1 MDTEEL
7 YELKEAIKHYRKKY
21 WQGHPEVSDQYYDE
35 LLERLRSFDPLDELL
50 VIPEGPNEISDKVY
64 HSISMLSLEKK
75 YSFEEVKQWMEN
87 ISRGPQEQFIFMPKY
102 DGIAARYYSS
112 IKTLATRGNGVFG
125 ENISNKL
132 PIIENIK
139 WDEVESDKA
148 GEIVISLDDFEN
160 CIIVKKDSTR
170 YKHPRNLVSGIM
182 NLKDVTNLY
191 NKIKLTFID
200 YDSYSWDTHLGI
212 FSKVFFDNVLSEIK
226 KLNYPTDGMVIKLKD
241 VTYGNTLGSTEHH
254 YKHSIAFK
262 SYDEEYETIITS
274 IILQHG
280 KNKLTPVAI
289 IKPVNING
297 VSISRASL
305 HNAKNILDNNICI
318 GDIAYVIRSNDVIPY
333 ITRTAAGIA
342 RTTPEFKHCHICG
355 SELDYIE
362 PELYCLNKECSG
374 NLVKQLL
381 ESCRSLEIENIGQP
395 TIEKMVN
402 QLQVENIIDI
412 LSLGIEDLIELEG
425 FAYPSAK
432 KLLES
437 FNKVFSSCED
447 WKILASLNI
456 KGIGKGIF
464 KELMLKINIDELLN
478 TKPTDLMGFNN
489 LGYERAFA
497 IYNGLQN
504 KAPILLGLRSIINV
518 IETKRSIGNTI
529 KPKVCFSGTFPFPK
543 DHYRRIANQKGY
555 EIIDDVTK
563 DLNFLV
569 VAGAITNKYSK
580 AQKYGI
586 RIISAEEFLK
596 L

>member
-7 YELKEAIKHYRKKY
+7 YELKEAITHYRKKY
-21 WQGHPEVSDQYYDE
+21 WQGHPEVSDQYYDD
-35 LLERLRSFDPLDELL
+35 LLEKLREIDPLDELL
-50 VIPEGPNEISDKVY
+50 CTPEGPIEIIDKIY
-64 HSISMLSLEKK
+64 HSIPMLSLEKK
-75 YSFEEVKQWMEN
+75 YSFEEVNDWMKSV
-87 ISRGPQEQFIFMPKY
+87 SRGPQEQFVIMPKY
-102 DGIAARYYSS
+102 DGIAVRYYSD

-132 PIIENIK
+132 PIIDNIK
-139 WDEVESDKA
+139 WDEVDSDKV
-148 GEIVISLDDFEN
+148 GEIIISLDDFKN
-160 CIIVKKDSTR
+160 CAIVKKDSTR
-170 YKHPRNLVSGIM
+170 YKHPRNLVSGVM

-191 NKIKLTFID
+191 NKVKLTFID
-200 YDSYSWDTHLGI
+200 YESYTWDTHLGI
-212 FSKVFFDNVLSEIK
+212 FSKKFFDDILEKIK
-226 KLNYPTDGMVIKLKD
+226 DMNYPTDGIVIKLKD
-241 VTYGNTLGSTEHH
+241 QTYGRSLGNTGHH
-254 YKHSIAFK
+254 HKHSIAFK
-262 SYDEEYETIITS
+262 SYDEEHQTVITN
-274 IILQHG
+274 ILLQHG
-280 KNKLTPVAI
+280 KNKLTPVAVI
-289 IKPVNING
+289 RPVNING

-305 HNAKNILDNNICI
+305 HNAKNLLDNNICI

-333 ITRTAAGIA
+333 ITRTEAGES
-342 RTTPEFKHCHICG
+342 RSTPEFKNCHICG

-362 PELYCLNKECSG
+362 PELYCLNADCSG
-374 NLVKQLL
+374 NLIKQLL

-402 QLQVENIIDI
+402 QLQVEDIIDI
-412 LSLGIEDLIELEG
+412 LSLDIEDLIELDG

-437 FNKVFSSCED
+437 FNKVFKACED

-456 KGIGKGIF
+456 KGVGKGLF

-497 IYNGLQN
+497 IYDGLRSN
-504 KAPILLGLRSIINV
+504 SSILSALRSIINV
-518 IETKRSIGNTI
+518 IETKRSIGTTI

-543 DHYRRIANQKGY
+543 DYYRRIAIEKGY

-563 DLNFLV
+563 DLMFLV
-569 VAGAITNKYSK
+569 IAGAITNKYSK

-586 RIISAEEFLK
+586 RIISADEFLK